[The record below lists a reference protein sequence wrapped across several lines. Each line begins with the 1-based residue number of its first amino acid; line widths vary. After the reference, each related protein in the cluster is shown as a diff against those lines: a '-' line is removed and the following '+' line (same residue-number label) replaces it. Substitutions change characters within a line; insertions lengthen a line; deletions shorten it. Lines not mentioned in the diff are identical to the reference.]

1 MGTYTPLDSQP
12 CRLLQCKGD
21 FATARVLSSFLVPN
35 MTIQAGVVP
44 LNYLD
49 GRTESDP
56 VDFER
61 QLSGRI
67 HSAGD
72 SHFSDGTPVEANGE
86 KDRLGAIGGAD
97 PRPRGRARG
106 IDHRATKDQDVSS
119 QAGQEVIQRS
129 SGRYDSMIL
138 DGFAKAFGGNAS
150 GAGA

>member
-1 MGTYTPLDSQP
+1 
-12 CRLLQCKGD
+12 
-21 FATARVLSSFLVPN
+21 
-35 MTIQAGVVP
+35 MTIQAGVLQ

-49 GRTESDP
+49 GRTEREP

-72 SHFSDGTPVEANGE
+72 SHFSDRTPVEANGGRT
-86 KDRLGAIGGAD
+86 DGAPVGVQILGLAEEHEALIIGQ
-97 PRPRGRARG
+97 RR
-106 IDHRATKDQDVSS
+106 TKTSPS

-138 DGFAKAFGGNAS
+138 DGFAKALGGTAS